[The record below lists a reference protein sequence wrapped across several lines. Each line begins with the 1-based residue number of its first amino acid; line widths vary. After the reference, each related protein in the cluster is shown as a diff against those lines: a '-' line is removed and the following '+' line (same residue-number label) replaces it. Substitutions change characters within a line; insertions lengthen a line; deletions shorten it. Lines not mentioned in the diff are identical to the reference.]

1 MRVRKERAE
10 RGTSRPIIPPGGFT
24 APFRQPSQLTQ
35 MKKVVKVEEDR
46 IQPPAPVSLLL
57 TDYNSQALSGTS
69 GSVDESNQ
77 SYSSYW

>member
-35 MKKVVKVEEDR
+35 MKKVVKVEEE
-46 IQPPAPVSLLL
+46 IGFSAPVSLLL